1 MDTGAPKTTPPPT
14 SISDFRNVSVTTER
28 KLRDAKPLFP
38 ILLKN
43 SERVE
48 LVLQALRKKQ
58 TLTFRSKKGDP

>member
-1 MDTGAPKTTPPPT
+1 M
-14 SISDFRNVSVTTER
+14 TTER